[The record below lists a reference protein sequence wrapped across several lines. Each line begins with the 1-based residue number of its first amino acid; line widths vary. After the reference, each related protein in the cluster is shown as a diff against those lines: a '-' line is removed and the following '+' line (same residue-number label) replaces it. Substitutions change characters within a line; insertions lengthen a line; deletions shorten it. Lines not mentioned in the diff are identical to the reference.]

1 MRFIISLS
9 LVWLYSLVVIGVHE
23 LSAHMPLL
31 SLLLYTIT
39 MYATATWV
47 AYKSEG
53 PHQW

>member
-1 MRFIISLS
+1 MRFIISIS
-9 LVWLYSLVVIGVHE
+9 LVWLYSLVVIGVYE

-47 AYKSEG
+47 AYKSED
-53 PHQW
+53 PHHR